1 MASAPRLHPLDIGP
15 VRLEDPVILAPMSGV
30 TDMPFRRMVKRGGAG
45 LVVSEMI
52 ASAAMVRENRKT
64 LLMAK
69 NSPEEFPMSVQ
80 LAGCEPE
87 VMAEAAK
94 LNEDRGAA
102 IIDIN
107 FGCPVKKVVNGHA
120 GSSLMRDE
128 VHAAK
133 ILEATVK
140 AVKLPVTLK
149 MRTGWDETNRNAPN
163 LARIAEACGIRM
175 LTVHG
180 RTRCQFYEGHADW
193 AFVANVKAATK
204 LPVIVN
210 GDINTL
216 DDVDQALA
224 QSGADGLMIG
234 RGAYGRPWFLNQAIH
249 YLRTGERL
257 PDPPLAEQYA
267 TVRAHY
273 ESMLEHYGVETGVRM
288 ARKHLGWYSKGLP
301 ASAEFRAAV
310 NRETEPAKV
319 EALLASNRP
328 PLPAAATK
336 ALATKSA
343 TTTPWFWGVWTLLTH
358 RGARDLRDPEFL
370 GPRIGDSEYHIWRG
384 WWAVSGRGSARPFFH
399 QKNPLLPLHHFFSF
413 RNLRGRPDCGPLLP
427 TGDKGRRRERCAVCW
442 GGEGRARGAWSPQ
455 RSAS

>member
-1 MASAPRLHPLDIGP
+1 MVRTSRLSPVDIGP
-15 VRLEDPVILAPMSGV
+15 VRIEDPVILAPMSGV
-30 TDMPFRRMVKRGGAG
+30 TDMPFRQMVKRGGAG

-87 VMAEAAK
+87 VMADAAR

-140 AVKLPVTLK
+140 AVKLK
-149 MRTGWDETNRNAPN
+149 MRTGWDSNNRNAPN

-180 RTRCQFYEGHADW
+180 RTRCQFYDGHADW

-204 LPVIVN
+204 LPVVVN
-210 GDINTL
+210 GDIISF
-216 DDVDQALA
+216 DDVDRALD
-224 QSGADGLMIG
+224 QSGADGVMIG

-257 PDPPLAEQYA
+257 ADPSLAEQY
-267 TVRAHY
+267 TIVREHFEA
-273 ESMLEHYGVETGVRM
+273 MLSHYGQETGVRM
-288 ARKHLGWYSKGLP
+288 ARKHMGWYSKGLP

-319 EALLASNRP
+319 RAMLTTFF
-328 PLPAAATK
+328 LPNLERQAA
-336 ALATKSA
+336 
-343 TTTPWFWGVWTLLTH
+343 
-358 RGARDLRDPEFL
+358 
-370 GPRIGDSEYHIWRG
+370 
-384 WWAVSGRGSARPFFH
+384 
-399 QKNPLLPLHHFFSF
+399 
-413 RNLRGRPDCGPLLP
+413 
-427 TGDKGRRRERCAVCW
+427 
-442 GGEGRARGAWSPQ
+442 
-455 RSAS
+455 